1 MAPCEHGL
9 GDIDT
14 HDMTTVSL
22 TVIPPLVPE
31 VLLCD
36 ENNPQEGE
44 SDSVRPSM
52 NAKSLMILIVA
63 RYFFL
68 HRCCCS
74 VAKAV
79 ESSFANSTSFV
90 VLFL

>member
-9 GDIDT
+9 GHIDT

-22 TVIPPLVPE
+22 TVVPPLVPE

-44 SDSVRPSM
+44 SE
-52 NAKSLMILIVA
+52 A
-63 RYFFL
+63 
-68 HRCCCS
+68 
-74 VAKAV
+74 
-79 ESSFANSTSFV
+79 
-90 VLFL
+90 

>member
-1 MAPCEHGL
+1 VFDHLVERFNNACLRTLFLLSEGFPADSSPCEHGL

-22 TVIPPLVPE
+22 TVVPPLIPE

-44 SDSVRPSM
+44 SE
-52 NAKSLMILIVA
+52 A
-63 RYFFL
+63 
-68 HRCCCS
+68 
-74 VAKAV
+74 
-79 ESSFANSTSFV
+79 
-90 VLFL
+90 